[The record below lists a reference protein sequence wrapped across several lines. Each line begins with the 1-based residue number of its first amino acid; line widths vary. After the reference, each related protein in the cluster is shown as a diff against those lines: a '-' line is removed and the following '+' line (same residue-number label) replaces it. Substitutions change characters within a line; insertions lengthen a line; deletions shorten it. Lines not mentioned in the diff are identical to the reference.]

1 MESRLSSVG
10 RNISV
15 PLSFGVV
22 SEFGT
27 ESRPPSVWSADVERC
42 EFGDPVTSGEGVG
55 RRGGEEESDCS
66 CGVVCDGDT
75 VEGGGE
81 VPCVTSDGGTV

>member
-27 ESRPPSVWSADVERC
+27 ESRPSVWSADVERC
-42 EFGDPVTSGEGVG
+42 EFGDPVTSG
-55 RRGGEEESDCS
+55 DCS

-81 VPCVTSDGGTV
+81 VPCVTGDGGTV

>member
-1 MESRLSSVG
+1 M
-10 RNISV
+10 
-15 PLSFGVV
+15 
-22 SEFGT
+22 
-27 ESRPPSVWSADVERC
+27 ERC

-55 RRGGEEESDCS
+55 RGGGEEESDCS

-81 VPCVTSDGGTV
+81 VPCVTGDGGTV